1 MTSIKISP
9 DRLEQ
14 VQAARKQR
22 KLAIDKPQWLIE
34 ASQILN
40 PGTEFEEVSIGTWKR
55 FLRGKAVRR
64 EYFQAFCQILGF
76 EWQNMAATPKI
87 SPLIANCDL
96 GEAPGLSIFV
106 SRSTEM
112 ATLKRWIVNDK
123 VRLVSL
129 LGMGGIGKTSLAARI
144 VEEVAGEF
152 EYVIWRSLVSVPSIE
167 QIIGDWLQ
175 LFSQDRSIDLPS
187 TLDEQITALI
197 DRLRSSRCLIIL
209 DNAESILPSGSNG
222 DLNSPLGN
230 SYGELLSRIGVSA
243 HKSCLIV
250 TSREQFNE
258 LRQLQGEYLPVRV
271 MKLAGLQEEA
281 IEIFNVRGVF
291 GSAVEIDRL
300 IGMYEGNPFILES
313 IADRIKIV
321 FNNSITDFLQVPILY
336 GGMESLLASQFDRL
350 SRLEQSLMYWL
361 AIHREPVTIQILVED
376 VLDESLVTI
385 IPALNSLLDRSLI
398 QSTQAGFMLSNMM
411 MEYAAD
417 RFIRQISRELED
429 RMFDLFETHCII
441 LSTSPDYIRSTQQRL
456 LLQPI
461 VDLLIKNRDIEKY
474 LRSIID
480 EYHQESLIKYTDR
493 SGYSI
498 GNIINILVALQIEL
512 TGGEF
517 SYMPIYQAYPGG
529 NSKDFSFV
537 SNVMYKKQFELET
550 SENYLRDRN

>member
-14 VQAARKQR
+14 IQAARKQR

-55 FLRGKAVRR
+55 FLRGESVRR
-64 EYFQAFCQILGF
+64 EYFRAFCQILGF
-76 EWQNMAATPKI
+76 EWQDMAAPAE
-87 SPLIANCDL
+87 IAPFITNYDL
-96 GEAPGLSIFV
+96 GEVPNPPIFV

-144 VEEVAGEF
+144 AEEVAGEF

-167 QIIGDWLQ
+167 QIIGDCIK
-175 LFSQDRSIDLPS
+175 LFSQCRSIDLPS

-197 DRLRSSRCLIIL
+197 DRLRSARCLMIL

-222 DLNSPLGN
+222 NFNSPLFN
-230 SYGELLSRIGVSA
+230 SYGELFRRIGASA

-271 MKLAGLQEEA
+271 MKLTGLQQEA
-281 IEIFNVRGVF
+281 VEILNARGVS

-300 IGMYEGNPFILES
+300 IGMYEGNPFILGS

-321 FNNSITDFLQVPILY
+321 FNNSIADFLQVPILY

-385 IPALNSLLDRSLI
+385 IPTLNSLLDRSLI
-398 QSTQAGFMLSNMM
+398 QSTQSGFTLQNMM
-411 MEYAAD
+411 IEYVTD
-417 RFIRQISRELED
+417 RFIRQISTELQD
-429 RMFDLFETHCII
+429 RRFDLFETHCII

-480 EYHQESLIKYTDR
+480 EYQQESLIKYTDR

-512 TGGEF
+512 TGDEF
-517 SYMPIYQAYPGG
+517 SYLPIYQAYPED
-529 NSKDFSFV
+529 NFKELSFV
-537 SNVMYKKQFELET
+537 ANVVYPKQFELET
-550 SENYLRDRN
+550 IKKYVCDRN